1 MIKRVS
7 VYATGIAVKDGPIC
21 HFRPGEG
28 YSYMK
33 ANTLGKEYVFTIDAA
48 TLVPKESFNFMVS
61 SNVYISTLTL
71 DEEGTFYDLGESILT
86 DKFMSAK
93 VRQFLTGPIINLN
106 KKPTTKGFVL
116 LDLEF

>member
-7 VYATGIAVKDGPIC
+7 VYATGIAIKDGPVN

-33 ANTLGKEYVFTIDAA
+33 ANTANKEYVF
-48 TLVPKESFNFMVS
+48 
-61 SNVYISTLTL
+61 
-71 DEEGTFYDLGESILT
+71 
-86 DKFMSAK
+86 AK
-93 VRQFLTGPIINLN
+93 VRQFLIRPVIGLD
-106 KKPTTKGFVL
+106 KQTTTMGFVL